1 MIKKTF
7 LTSVLALALF
17 VSGTVFAH
25 GEQAV
30 LPRAGLTPESTFYFL
45 DTFGEF
51 LREFFSFNPE
61 GKARLQIAFAAE
73 RVAEIEVILETKGVD
88 AKGLE
93 VAQVRLQRNLERINA
108 ILADQKADGEDVS
121 ALAKEL
127 DDDFDGP
134 KSALKEAFKAEKR
147 ALEAKEKELK
157 AKIVEARQVGN
168 TTLVDSL
175 VKELDELKVQK
186 ELLEL
191 KTDEQEEALE
201 KEEERL
207 EEEMEDKEE
216 AQKAISEAEKKKQE
230 ILNEAAKEGVAVPA
244 SAFEKFDRLLAQSK
258 ELFDRE
264 NYQGAKQLAKQA
276 KKSLE
281 VVKDAAE
288 DLKEAEEQEEE
299 LKEGQEEKIGERDEK
314 ESERLKKE
322 QERAE
327 EATKKAEERL
337 RNIENED

>member
-1 MIKKTF
+1 MVKKTF
-7 LTSVLALALF
+7 LTSVLVLTLF
-17 VSGTVFAH
+17 VSGTVFAQE
-25 GEQAV
+25 EQV
-30 LPRAGLTPESTFYFL
+30 VPPRAGLTPESTFYFL

-61 GKARLQIAFAAE
+61 SKARLQIAFAAE
-73 RVAEIEVILETKGVD
+73 RVAEIKIILETKGVD

-93 VAQVRLQRNLERINA
+93 VAQAKLQANMERVNA
-108 ILADQKADGEDVS
+108 ILADQKADGQDVS

-134 KSALKEAFKAEKR
+134 KSALQEAFKAEKR
-147 ALEAKEKELK
+147 ALEAREKELK
-157 AKIVEARQVGN
+157 TKIRETRQAGDTAQVD
-168 TTLVDSL
+168 TLE
-175 VKELDELKVQK
+175 KELDELKAQK

-207 EEEMEDKEE
+207 EEELEDKEE
-216 AQKAISEAEKKKQE
+216 AQKAISEAGKKKQE
-230 ILNEAAKEGVAVPA
+230 VLNEAAKEGVVVPA
-244 SAFEKFDRLLAQSK
+244 SAFEKFDQLLAQAK
-258 ELFDRE
+258 ELFGRG

-281 VVKDAAE
+281 AVKDAAE

-299 LKEGQEEKIGERDEK
+299 LEEEHEEKISEGDEE

-322 QERAE
+322 RELAE
-327 EATKKAEERL
+327 EAIKKAEERL
-337 RNIENED
+337 RDIENED